1 MQRIVVLSTDNH
13 PGYFFYLP
21 IVAHY
26 WQHFGWEIAIFE
38 TQGIPYYD
46 YIQNARYYPIPEIEG
61 VRPGTCAQ
69 TVRHFVADVLPRDA
83 YWMVQDIDL
92 IPLKPWEPDL
102 NARTVWGFPEM
113 TGGTFVPV
121 HYTGM
126 TGDKWYELM
135 GCTGDLKADME
146 REMKRNGR
154 AYAKQEDW
162 EIWWNTDWD
171 ILTQKIIPR
180 KNEFTWVPR
189 GMVSCGRFTVPKGR
203 IDRCSIEVD
212 PETNA
217 YSWGATKEQYKKI
230 WTDAHCE
237 NHNPSSPEK
246 WKMIRGLLVEVFG
259 EVPSWMDEHATNHY
273 SKYGVH

>member
-1 MQRIVVLSTDNH
+1 MQRIVVLSTDNS

-21 IVAHY
+21 IVEYY
-26 WQHFGWEIAIFE
+26 WNKFGWDVVVFATEDMTHAKDNITHYSYDTGLTRNPYTETYEI
-38 TQGIPYYD
+38 PS
-46 YIQNARYYPIPEIEG
+46 IEG

-154 AYAKQEDW
+154 AYKEKWEDYW
-162 EIWWNTDWD
+162 DTDWD
-171 ILTQKIIPR
+171 ILTQKILPR

-189 GMVSCGRFTVPKGR
+189 GMVSIGRHTVPKGR
-203 IDRCSIEVD
+203 VDRSSIVVN
-212 PETNA
+212 PVTHV
-217 YSWGATKEQYKKI
+217 YSWGETRNQPELI
-230 WTDAHCE
+230 DCHCE
-237 NHNPSSPEK
+237 NNNPSSPEK
-246 WKMIRGLLVEVFG
+246 WANIKDLLIQVFG
-259 EVPSWMDEHATNHY
+259 GGA
-273 SKYGVH
+273 